1 MPCIET
7 THARSLVFFSSLNH
21 TRLFVLCI
29 IICHINGRP
38 THCRSI
44 LSYTIET
51 RERPT
56 LQDGSILR
64 AATLA
69 TDGSSRWGR
78 CRSRRSRRPWRTWRP
93 CTRRR
98 SAAAPSTAGCRCTPP
113 LLYIHT
119 MHIYITVT
127 ITTTIL
133 DPLLHN
139 DHYLKTTKGRTY
151 RRTKGQQRRERR
163 R

>member
-1 MPCIET
+1 MWDLRENENGLCEEERMRKET
-7 THARSLVFFSSLNH
+7 EHENERYVEGMRDPGFFSSLNH

-44 LSYTIET
+44 LSYTTET

-56 LQDGSILR
+56 LHSPLALWHLHLCMR

-119 MHIYITVT
+119 MHI
-127 ITTTIL
+127 
-133 DPLLHN
+133 
-139 DHYLKTTKGRTY
+139 
-151 RRTKGQQRRERR
+151 
-163 R
+163 